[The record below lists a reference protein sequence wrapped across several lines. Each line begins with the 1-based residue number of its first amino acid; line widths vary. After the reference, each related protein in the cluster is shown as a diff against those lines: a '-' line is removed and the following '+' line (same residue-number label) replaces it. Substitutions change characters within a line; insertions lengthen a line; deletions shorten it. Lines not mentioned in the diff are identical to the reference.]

1 VDPRLCGDDKK
12 VEKSFLSMKC
22 PSLRSIFLVACLFLF
37 VCSPSSQA
45 AHLYFGVH
53 RAQVGVGQEF
63 PVGFFVDTEQEMV
76 NAIEGTVVYDQR
88 ILALQEVRDANSIIN
103 FWIER
108 PTADAACTADCRVR
122 FGGIVPGGFSGA
134 RGLVLTFVFTARAP
148 GVSVVAIEGSR
159 ILEHDGKGTELPVRI
174 GPIEITVADD
184 TPIVPSGI
192 PEDREPP
199 DAFVPVVTRDQNIF
213 DGKWFVVFA
222 TQDKG
227 SGIARYEMT
236 ETPRAITGDE
246 EHVVWRSVQ
255 SPALLEDQTL
265 GSHITVRAIDG
276 TGNSRSASLL
286 PANPP
291 RLSSQLFAW
300 GIVIVLLFVVL
311 FVGRL
316 LWRNIRQRH
325 ARR

>member
-1 VDPRLCGDDKK
+1 MMKMCW
-12 VEKSFLSMKC
+12 SMKHFFFRL
-22 PSLRSIFLVACLFLF
+22 SLLFGCLFLLIH
-37 VCSPSSQA
+37 PASSEA

-63 PVGFFVDTEQEMV
+63 PVGFFVDTEQEVV
-76 NAIEGTVVYDQR
+76 NAIEGTLVYDQH

-134 RGLVLTFVFTARAP
+134 RGLVLTFVFTARAS
-148 GVSVVAIEGSR
+148 GRSVVDIRESQ
-159 ILEHDGKGTELPVRI
+159 ILKHDGKGTPLPVRT
-174 GPIEITVADD
+174 GPIEITVARDA
-184 TPIVPSGI
+184 PIIPSGI
-192 PEDREPP
+192 PDDHDPP
-199 DAFVPVVTRDQNIF
+199 DMFVPVVTRDQAVF

-236 ETPRAITGDE
+236 ETPRAITGDAGDLL
-246 EHVVWRSVQ
+246 WRTIQ
-255 SPALLEDQTL
+255 SPALLQDQTL
-265 GSHITVRAIDG
+265 GSYITIRAIDG
-276 TGNSRSASLL
+276 AGNSRSASLL
-286 PANPP
+286 PANPS
-291 RLSSQLFAW
+291 RLSTQYLVW
-300 GIVIVLLFVVL
+300 GIVGALLFVVL

-325 ARR
+325 KRR